1 MVTSFKMYTHLRMI
15 YSIMFLKDNSVMW
28 YIFEQFGLINGIDTD
43 IKEVKL
49 DLFR

>member
-28 YIFEQFGLINGIDTD
+28 YIFEQFGLIYSENATESFLQTPD
-43 IKEVKL
+43 
-49 DLFR
+49 